1 MFAINYEGLKKRE
14 TYDEIVDYLEN
25 KQDKIK
31 YPDRTAKQ
39 LRNSPQ
45 LSNLLDG
52 NNEGY
57 EEMEE
62 QQKRHTKEITK
73 ETIIREVAG
82 QNNET
87 AQVLRAVDR
96 ISGIADNLEGRSTE
110 ALTRT
115 NEALGRTTDTLKRIL
130 KSQVKPKT
138 SERETQ
144 TKNPVMKNQESQ
156 AWKPNVS
163 SSGTQSNIP
172 TASIETQS
180 NIPVSSSSTQS
191 NIPSGSMGTQTGP
204 QIFDMTLDDN
214 KDDHAMQ
221 IDLAIEDQQRDN
233 TQQIQNIVQTHL
245 GTTIEHAIP
254 YLQSM
259 ETNTQQK
266 RQITPSDEKPKA
278 KSKTTKGDELV
289 IAETSLV
296 EAKAKPKA
304 KAKAR
309 SSSRKGTRQE
319 TDNPE
324 GPARRPRSRPPARSQ
339 PASSSTD
346 NPPPSENL
354 PGENQPEETTR
365 PKPKAKAKSGVKK
378 TIEKDKP
385 ETPRPTHNIAKD
397 TNTDPQYW
405 SKKSTTKA
413 YIKNQL
419 EQHHGSRFTKTQI
432 KGFTKDDY
440 VKMIKEKLGI

>member
-156 AWKPNVS
+156 AWRPNV
-163 SSGTQSNIP
+163 
-172 TASIETQS
+172 A
-180 NIPVSSSSTQS
+180 SSSTQS
-191 NIPSGSMGTQTGP
+191 NIPVASMETLTGP

-221 IDLAIEDQQRDN
+221 VDLAMADQQRD
-233 TQQIQNIVQTHL
+233 TKQQIQNIVETHL
-245 GTTIEHAIP
+245 GTAIEHSIP

-266 RQITPSDEKPKA
+266 RQITPSSEEKP
-278 KSKTTKGDELV
+278 KGDELV

-309 SSSRKGTRQE
+309 SSSRKVYAE
-319 TDNPE
+319 TGNEE
-324 GPARRPRSRPPARSQ
+324 GPKRRGRSRPPAQST

-346 NPPPSENL
+346 KQPSTSSENL
-354 PGENQPEETTR
+354 GETGNAPEETTR
-365 PKPKAKAKSGVKK
+365 PRAKAKAKAGVKK

-385 ETPRPTHNIAKD
+385 VTSRPAHNIEKD

-405 SKKSTTKA
+405 QKKSTTIA
-413 YIKNQL
+413 YIQNQL
-419 EQHHGSRFTKTQI
+419 EQHHGARFTKTQI
-432 KGFTKDDY
+432 KGFKKDDY